1 MHKNY
6 ITMDG
11 AGALRGPKRGA
22 RRRGN
27 SGESTSTDAF
37 EKSIIIGEQRN
48 DVDFNLTT
56 CLAHLH

>member
-1 MHKNY
+1 
-6 ITMDG
+6 MDG

-37 EKSIIIGEQRN
+37 EKSIIFSEQRN